1 MMDHGYN
8 NHAEP
13 TADPKGLRESG
24 IRMSVMVLMALIFAL
39 MAPAGL
45 GLATFSSLT
54 SLAAI
59 VVSVM
64 GVVHGEQLTPERLTR
79 WDEAAALM
87 LVSMMIGAL
96 VDPAAVE
103 SAVATAG

>member
-1 MMDHGYN
+1 MMDHGYH
-8 NHAEP
+8 NHAD
-13 TADPKGLRESG
+13 TTDDPKRLRESG
-24 IRMSVMVLMALIFAL
+24 VRVGVMVFMALFFAL

-59 VVSVM
+59 VVAVM
-64 GVVHGEQLTPERLTR
+64 GTVHGEQLAPERLTR

-87 LVSMMIGAL
+87 LISMLSGAL
-96 VDPAAVE
+96 VDLAAVE

>member
-1 MMDHGYN
+1 MMDHGYH
-8 NHAEP
+8 NHADM
-13 TADPKGLRESG
+13 TDDPHRLRESG
-24 IRMSVMVLMALIFAL
+24 MRVAVMVFLALLFAL
-39 MAPAGL
+39 MAPPGL

-59 VVSVM
+59 VVAVM
-64 GVVHGEQLTPERLTR
+64 GTVHGEQLAPDRLTR

-87 LVSMMIGAL
+87 LLSMFSGAL